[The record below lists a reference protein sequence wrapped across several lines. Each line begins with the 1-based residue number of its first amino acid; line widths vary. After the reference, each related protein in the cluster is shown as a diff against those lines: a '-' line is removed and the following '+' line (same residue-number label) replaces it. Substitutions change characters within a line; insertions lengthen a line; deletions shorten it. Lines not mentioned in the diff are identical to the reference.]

1 MSNNSE
7 DRTKIVMATVFSV
20 DVEVINEQTT
30 PHTISSWDS
39 LRHMSLIVALE
50 QEFGI
55 ELEDEEIEAMVSFP
69 IVSSTIQAYLD

>member
-1 MSNNSE
+1 MTNNIE
-7 DRTKIVMATVFSV
+7 DRIKIVMATVFSV
-20 DVEVINEQTT
+20 DVEVINKQTT

-39 LRHMSLIVALE
+39 LRHMSLVVALE

-55 ELEDEEIEAMVSFP
+55 ELEYEEIEAMVSFP